1 MRTSTLVII
10 ALVVVAGH
18 APVSHAQI
26 PIVQIYFDEDL
37 IFTGAPCPGM
47 PPGTVFQNLYV
58 VAEDFNMYMS
68 AIEYRIQYPTLL
80 MFLSDEIDPSF
91 LVTGTSPEGIVI
103 TFPTPQDA
111 FGKLLVQKVFVIWMC
126 DSCGPGNIDTP
137 LRVRSHPASAK
148 VRAVRWPDGEFVDGW
163 GVLSL
168 ICGSLPIHE
177 TTWGEIKALYK

>member
-1 MRTSTLVII
+1 MRTLITVII
-10 ALVVVAGH
+10 TLAVVAGY
-18 APVSHAQI
+18 APDLDAQI

-37 IFTGAPCPGM
+37 VFTGAPCPGA
-47 PPGTVFQNLYV
+47 PPGSVFDSLYV

-68 AIEYRIQYPTLL
+68 AIEYRIQYPPVL
-80 MFLSDEIDPSF
+80 FFVEDVIDPSF

-111 FGKLLVQKVFVIWMC
+111 LGKLLVQKVVVIWMC
-126 DSCGPGNIDTP
+126 DSCGPGDINIE

-148 VRAVRWPDGEFVDGW
+148 VRAVRWPDGGFVDGW

-168 ICGSLPIHE
+168 ICPSLPIHE